1 MHNQNGCRST
11 GCSGSHGAIYARKGD
26 LGGGDSSSAFN
37 ESWGVANGY
46 GMIGMLQLANC
57 NK

>member
-1 MHNQNGCRST
+1 MHNQNGCQST

-37 ESWGVANGY
+37 ESWGSKWQWVDTHVTTY
-46 GMIGMLQLANC
+46 KLQ
-57 NK
+57 